1 MSRCYDALV
10 PSRLA
15 VVTLIAANV
24 VPLVGVLAWDWSIG
38 TILVLYWLENGIIGM
53 SNVVRMVLAAGPN
66 EGHLAKAFLVPFFLV
81 HYGLFWTVHGVF
93 VTTFFADGGFGS
105 GGFGSGDFGSGGVGS
120 GGVGSGGV
128 DLGPGAPFGF
138 GILSSLV
145 GSVAAGTLTWGV
157 LSLALSHGVSLV
169 SNFLLGG
176 EYRRVTAAELMTQPY
191 GRVVI
196 LHLTIIFGAFAAML
210 LGAPIGTLLILVVT
224 KTVFDVGAHLREH
237 RAMGEPRAGQLG
249 VQRVPRS

>member
-1 MSRCYDALV
+1 MWRCYDALV

-38 TILVLYWLENGIIGM
+38 TILVLYWLENGIIGV
-53 SNVVRMVLAAGPN
+53 SNVVRMVVAAGPHG
-66 EGHLAKAFLVPFFLV
+66 GHLAKVFLVPFFVV

-93 VTTFFADGGFGS
+93 VTSFFGAGLEA
-105 GGFGSGDFGSGGVGS
+105 VGT
-120 GGVGSGGV
+120 GIGT
-128 DLGPGAPFGF
+128 GAPFGL
-138 GILSSLV
+138 GVVSSALL
-145 GSVAAGTLTWGV
+145 GADTGTLTWGV

-176 EYRRVTAAELMTQPY
+176 EYRRVTAAELMARPY
-191 GRVVI
+191 ARVVI

-210 LGAPIGTLLILVVT
+210 LGAPIGALLVLVVT
-224 KTVFDVGAHLREH
+224 KTAVDVSAHLREH
-237 RAMGEPRAGQLG
+237 RAMGEGGAGLPG
-249 VQRVPRS
+249 VQRVPSA